1 MSVHGVYDLL
11 GSLLI
16 AAWLSL
22 MLYVLV
28 IHQTNHYFRC
38 YPADKGI
45 VKAAVSGVVVCDTLA
60 TVAAC
65 GSCYL
70 LLVKDKFYLSAYLTG
85 KSMTF
90 REFNSL
96 RLPTLFRPTPLSLIV
111 NGISAAIVQCFML
124 NRYWVLTSRKSVIG
138 AIGLTIL
145 LHVGS
150 VAYVTALI
158 IAFYNDPSR
167 TRILTGVILWLTSG
181 AVVDVSIAI
190 LLVVYYMSTDVEL
203 RSSRR
208 LIRRLTTL
216 ALKTGLF
223 TAVTAI
229 LSLAIFV
236 SDYQTNVDLI
246 FIYNISHVYSLT
258 LLYNLNIRRKL
269 IGIGQTINLG
279 SEVVM
284 PNFRSGVDTRGRSS
298 TSEARAASEHTENR
312 KITGKVFA
320 TRAA

>member
-1 MSVHGVYDLL
+1 
-11 GSLLI
+11 
-16 AAWLSL
+16 
-22 MLYVLV
+22 
-28 IHQTNHYFRC
+28 
-38 YPADKGI
+38 
-45 VKAAVSGVVVCDTLA
+45 
-60 TVAAC
+60 
-65 GSCYL
+65 
-70 LLVKDKFYLSAYLTG
+70 
-85 KSMTF
+85 MTF

-96 RLPTLFRPTPLSLIV
+96 RLPTLSRPTPLCLIV
-111 NGISAAIVQCFML
+111 NGTSAAIVQCFML
-124 NRYWVLTSRKSVIG
+124 NRYWVLTSRKSVVG

-150 VAYVTALI
+150 AAYVTALI
-158 IAFYNDPSR
+158 IAFHNDPSR

-181 AVVDVSIAI
+181 AVVDISIAI
-190 LLVVYYMSTDVEL
+190 LLVVYYISTDVEL

-229 LSLAIFV
+229 LPLALFV

-246 FIYNISHVYSLT
+246 FIYNINHVYSLT

-279 SEVVM
+279 SEVVT

-298 TSEARAASEHTENR
+298 TSEARAASELRHQPDTINY
-312 KITGKVFA
+312 
-320 TRAA
+320 